1 MSCFTQR
8 VLPISYPYN
17 IHTHQHHHNNHY
29 QVYDFL
35 SKAGVSHLT
44 LQVHLSQHQLF
55 WFITSNLSSWIISFS
70 SCIQHCRLNNS
81 CFRKSSPPSTVLE
94 WSLDWS
100 PFHSL
105 QPGSSGS
112 STFNNGTR
120 AWWKS
125 HDSDSSTRFY
135 CVAAMSFAFGCSACA
150 YSGDIINTLRWEY
163 SVISTVFR

>member
-1 MSCFTQR
+1 MIAFFQTGFLSMVPHLCRALVAPLVGLVSHIMFHTPLHQ

-105 QPGSSGS
+105 QLGSSGS
-112 STFNNGTR
+112 STFTTGQWNNSLM
-120 AWWKS
+120 KL
-125 HDSDSSTRFY
+125 H
-135 CVAAMSFAFGCSACA
+135 
-150 YSGDIINTLRWEY
+150 LKL
-163 SVISTVFR
+163 

>member
-1 MSCFTQR
+1 MIAFFQTGFLSMVPHLCRALVAPLVGLVGHVMFHTPYQM
-8 VLPISYPYN
+8 PIYFN

-35 SKAGVSHLT
+35 SKAGVRHLT

-55 WFITSNLSSWIISFS
+55 WFVTFNLSSWIISFS
-70 SCIQHCRLNNS
+70 SCIQHCRLNNA

-112 STFNNGTR
+112 STFNTMQYTGQWNNTKK
-120 AWWKS
+120 AWWKF
-125 HDSDSSTRFY
+125 T
-135 CVAAMSFAFGCSACA
+135 
-150 YSGDIINTLRWEY
+150 
-163 SVISTVFR
+163 